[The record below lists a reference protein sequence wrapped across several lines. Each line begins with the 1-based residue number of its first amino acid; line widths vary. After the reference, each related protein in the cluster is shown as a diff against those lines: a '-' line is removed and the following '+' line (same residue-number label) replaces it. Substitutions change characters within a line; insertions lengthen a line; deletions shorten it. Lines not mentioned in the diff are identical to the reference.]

1 MTELDEME
9 EFFDVIN
16 ELKHSEREGW
26 KKRDVDR
33 PRDTI
38 ASHSFGA
45 ALIAWV
51 LAEGRDLD
59 SEKMIK
65 MLLVHDLIMAY
76 IEDYTPEDEKYS
88 SKKYFER
95 QKKEELLEN
104 LPDPIRHEASELI
117 EEIRE
122 QETETA
128 VNAKEIDKLD
138 TILQAR
144 KYSDKVP
151 VKEFLEHDRE
161 YFKTEEGKKIFQQ
174 LESDSS

>member
-1 MTELDEME
+1 MTELDELE

-26 KKRDVDR
+26 KKRDVER

-51 LAEGRDLD
+51 LAEERDLD

-88 SKKYFER
+88 SKKDFER
-95 QKKEELLEN
+95 RKKEELLEN
-104 LPDPIRHEASELI
+104 LPDPIRQEASELV

-122 QETETA
+122 QETDTA
-128 VNAKEIDKLD
+128 VNAKEADKID

-151 VKEFLEHDRE
+151 VKEFLKHDRG
-161 YFKTEEGKKIFQQ
+161 YFKTEEEKKIFQQ